1 MLRADHCPGDRMTN
15 DRNRGDPAGHPR
27 KAARPAADAGRRPPE
42 LMTTREVADYL
53 RLKERK
59 VYDLVAGGE
68 IPVSRATGKLLTG
81 IRSEEHTSELQSLMR
96 ISYAVFCLKKE
107 NQKYMNF
114 DTYIMIK
121 INQVGRAHV

>member
-68 IPVSRATGKLLTG
+68 IPVSRATGKLLFPRDLVQAWVRRDRQGT
-81 IRSEEHTSELQSLMR
+81 RLNSRH
-96 ISYAVFCLKKE
+96 
-107 NQKYMNF
+107 
-114 DTYIMIK
+114 
-121 INQVGRAHV
+121 

>member
-42 LMTTREVADYL
+42 MMTTREVADYL

-68 IPVSRATGKLLTG
+68 IPVSRATGKLLFRRDLVQAWVRRRGEYRGLVGPLPTG
-81 IRSEEHTSELQSLMR
+81 RVG
-96 ISYAVFCLKKE
+96 ISGSHYPPP
-107 NQKYMNF
+107 
-114 DTYIMIK
+114 
-121 INQVGRAHV
+121 H

>member
-53 RLKERK
+53 RLEDGK

-68 IPVSRATGKLLTG
+68 VPVSRATGKLLFP
-81 IRSEEHTSELQSLMR
+81 RDLLQAWE
-96 ISYAVFCLKKE
+96 I
-107 NQKYMNF
+107 
-114 DTYIMIK
+114 
-121 INQVGRAHV
+121 GRASCRESGCRYV